1 MTKENFCMWGIG
13 DCGSSTTLTN
23 NIHNNYLDA
32 SNLKIFTDNVNQT
45 VSNSLIKS
53 TQQTSSAASSYA
65 EADVGTI
72 VLGGSHNTDTVDVE
86 LLQKTNISVKS
97 LQQTVQA
104 ADMQSVLANA
114 ITANLKSMSSS
125 NDYSNLVQQ
134 AQSTMKT
141 GALST
146 PQPVTTNANN
156 NIWNNND
163 TITDRTFSQQV
174 ENYIKT
180 NSQNVSMT
188 TCSSNISQDDL
199 VKIGSIVAEGEYNK
213 ENAIISVT
221 QLISDKLLCK
231 EFTNQSNTIITKV
244 LNQLGIK
251 TDDTSTSTT
260 ETKTETKVKTEVVAT
275 GPIQD
280 FFNGLTNLF
289 GQYKQLIIA
298 VVIAVLVLCCLS
310 SVASV
315 AMMMMGSKSSSS
327 NNTSS
332 ENGDGDADAGA
343 DAEDS

>member
-13 DCGSSTTLTN
+13 DCGSTATLTN

-32 SNLKIFTDNVNQT
+32 SSLKIFTDNVNQT

-65 EADVGTI
+65 EADVGNI
-72 VLGGSHNTDTVDVE
+72 VLGGSHNTDNIAVE
-86 LLQKTNISVKS
+86 LLQQTNISVKS

-125 NDYSNLVQQ
+125 NDYANLVQQ
-134 AQSTMKT
+134 AQNTMKT
-141 GALST
+141 GALAT

-156 NIWNNND
+156 NIWNNQ
-163 TITDRTFSQQV
+163 TTVTDRDFSQRV

-180 NSQNVSMT
+180 SSQNVSMT

-199 VKIGSIVAEGEYNK
+199 VKIGNIVAEGEYNK
-213 ENAIISVT
+213 ENATISLT
-221 QLISDKLLCK
+221 QLISDKLICK

-251 TDDTSTSTT
+251 TDDTTIAGT
-260 ETKTETKVKTEVVAT
+260 ETKTETKVKNEVVAT

-280 FFNGLTNLF
+280 FFNGLTNFF
-289 GQYKQLIIA
+289 GQYKQIIIA
-298 VVIAVLVLCCLS
+298 VVIACVVLCCLS
-310 SVASV
+310 SLGSV

-327 NNTSS
+327 DDDGTGTGTATSDDGA
-332 ENGDGDADAGA
+332 GD
-343 DAEDS
+343 EE